1 MTYGKGGGGC
11 GRQQKTA
18 GKPSAGKLGT
28 DKPAAAMSA
37 VAVEVADPGASYN
50 PDPEL
55 HKELIGEALAQ
66 DMSMRMQEKKLKNM
80 DYHTQRLLRPRKGEI
95 PDTSDMVMTDKEYEL
110 QALDTDRE
118 SMEAAAAIAEEKAKK
133 PQGKLTVA
141 QRNKAARQAA
151 REKQLAEQ
159 KKQKK
164 MAQDL
169 KRIDAIDREVQEVAA
184 EREERAAER
193 AKKRDEKLHSTQ
205 RLGPHLY
212 QDEVL
217 ATVVPLTEVREPFS
231 WGTAACARKSKRI
244 CVGLSHVSHSACL
257 PFGCV

>member
-11 GRQQKTA
+11 GRQQNTR
-18 GKPSAGKLGT
+18 GKASAGKLGT
-28 DKPAAAMSA
+28 AKPAAAMSA

-66 DMSMRMQEKKLKNM
+66 EVSTREMEKKLKHM
-80 DYHTQRLLRPRKGEI
+80 DYNTQRLLRPRRGEI

-118 SMEAAAAIAEEKAKK
+118 SMEAAAAIAAQVAKK
-133 PQGKLTVA
+133 PKGKLTVA

-159 KKQKK
+159 RKQKK

-169 KRIDAIDREVQEVAA
+169 NRIEAIDREVQEVTA
-184 EREERAAER
+184 ERDERAAER
-193 AKKRDEKLHSTQ
+193 ARKREEKLHSTQ

-212 QDEVL
+212 KEEVL
-217 ATVVPLTEVREPFS
+217 ATVVPLTEV
-231 WGTAACARKSKRI
+231 
-244 CVGLSHVSHSACL
+244 
-257 PFGCV
+257 

>member
-11 GRQQKTA
+11 GRQPNVA

-28 DKPAAAMSA
+28 AKPAAALSA

-66 DMSMRMQEKKLKNM
+66 EVTMRATEKKLKNM
-80 DYHTQRLLRPRKGEI
+80 DYNTQRLLRPKKGEI
-95 PDTSDMVMTDKEYEL
+95 PDVSDMFMTDKEYEL

-118 SMEAAAAIAEEKAKK
+118 SMEAAAAIAEQAAKK
-133 PQGKLTVA
+133 PQEKLTVA
-141 QRNKAARQAA
+141 QRNKAARHAA

-159 KKQKK
+159 RKQKK

-169 KRIDAIDREVQEVAA
+169 KRIEAIDREVEEVTA

-193 AKKRDEKLHSTQ
+193 AQKREQRLNSTQ

-212 QDEVL
+212 KEEVL
-217 ATVVPLTEVREPFS
+217 ATVVPLTEVRIPVAL
-231 WGTAACARKSKRI
+231 GHGDLR
-244 CVGLSHVSHSACL
+244 
-257 PFGCV
+257 